1 MSNEQFRNQNFLH
14 SLGKAMLQLKATDA
28 ALQDAGARAPDI
40 TTALQTEALRLQVI
54 GIWEQVRKIHEV
66 N

>member
-1 MSNEQFRNQNFLH
+1 
-14 SLGKAMLQLKATDA
+14 MLQLKATDA